1 MFCKNCG
8 EENRNDRKFCANCGT
23 PLKDYTAPVEKEEL
37 LMPEDVERAN
47 IKAKKHKSHYMVRQI
62 LGFVCLA
69 LALVGVLLTYLVFK
83 EKTIKLI
90 IISISIVLCLTYLI
104 LSLFNAKAI
113 KEVENEKDE

>member
-8 EENRNDRKFCANCGT
+8 EENRNDRKFCANCGA

-37 LMPEDVERAN
+37 LMPEDVEQAN
-47 IKAKKHKSHYMVRQI
+47 LKAKQRKNHYMIRQI

-83 EKTIKLI
+83 DKTTKLI
-90 IISISIVLCLTYLI
+90 IISSSIVLCLVYLI

-113 KEVENEKDE
+113 KEIENEKDE